1 MQEVCAF
8 DFFLMS
14 GLVFLRILLKNGR
27 MERVILVDVAPYSAR
42 LPSELARKCRLA
54 EFLLLNCLGGL

>member
-1 MQEVCAF
+1 MQGVCAF
-8 DFFLMS
+8 DFYLIIGF
-14 GLVFLRILLKNGR
+14 VFLLILLKNDG
-27 MERVILVDVAPYSAR
+27 MEQVFFVDDALYSVR